1 MDDAP
6 LRIVIVDDE
15 PLARAVVREYA
26 AADPALEIV
35 ADCGNGFEAVKAVAE
50 LKPDLVLLDVQMPK
64 LDGFEVLELL
74 GREQAVVFITA
85 YDQYA
90 LRAFEVH
97 AVDYLL
103 KPFSAERFQEA
114 IERARERLRAKA
126 APPSADDIA
135 GIVRDAKPKSGPVG
149 RVLIRDGANVHV
161 LPVDKIDYVEAQDD
175 YVAFK
180 SEGKQ
185 FLKDQTLS
193 AVEGTLDPARFV
205 RIHRSFIL
213 NIDRISKVELYAK
226 DSRIGDPAR
235 RNAPAGEPRRLR
247 AAVAVAVEPGHEK
260 GRRGLD
266 EAWRSGGGCGAA
278 VGPPLAI
285 CLDSGGV
292 FD

>member
-1 MDDAP
+1 MDDA

-15 PLARAVVREYA
+15 PLARTVVREYA
-26 AADPALEIV
+26 AADPSLAVV
-35 ADCGNGFEAVKAVAE
+35 AECGNGFEAVKAVSE

-74 GREQAVVFITA
+74 GRDQPVVFITA

-114 IERARERLRAKA
+114 MARARERLRART
-126 APPSADDIA
+126 PTDVET
-135 GIVRDAKPKSGPVG
+135 IVREAKPRSGFAE

-161 LPVDKIDYVEAQDD
+161 LPVDKIDFVEAQDD

-185 FLKDQTLS
+185 YLKDQTLS
-193 AVEGTLDPARFV
+193 AVEAALDPSRFV
-205 RIHRSFIL
+205 RVHRSFVL
-213 NIDRISKVELYAK
+213 NVDRIAKVELYAK
-226 DSRIGDPAR
+226 DSRMAILRDGTRLPVSR
-235 RNAPAGEPRRLR
+235 AGYTRLQQ
-247 AAVAVAVEPGHEK
+247 
-260 GRRGLD
+260 L
-266 EAWRSGGGCGAA
+266 
-278 VGPPLAI
+278 L
-285 CLDSGGV
+285 
-292 FD
+292 

>member
-1 MDDAP
+1 MTEQTHP
-6 LRIVIVDDE
+6 LRIVVVDDE
-15 PLARAVVREYA
+15 PLARSVVREYA
-26 AADPALEIV
+26 SADASLEVV
-35 ADCGNGFEAVKAVAE
+35 ADCANGFEAVKAVSD

-114 IERARERLRAKA
+114 MDRARERLRAKA
-126 APPSADDIA
+126 AAPLNVEE
-135 GIVRDAKPKSGPVG
+135 IVREAKPKSGPAE

-161 LPVDKIDYVEAQDD
+161 IPVDRIDYVEAQDD

-193 AVEGTLDPARFV
+193 AVESTLDPARFV

-213 NIDRISKVELYAK
+213 NIDRIAKVELYAK
-226 DSRIGDPAR
+226 DSRIAILRDGTRLPVSRAGYAR
-235 RNAPAGEPRRLR
+235 LSQ
-247 AAVAVAVEPGHEK
+247 
-260 GRRGLD
+260 L
-266 EAWRSGGGCGAA
+266 
-278 VGPPLAI
+278 L
-285 CLDSGGV
+285 
-292 FD
+292 

>member
-1 MDDAP
+1 MTDT

-26 AADPALEIV
+26 EGDPAIDV
-35 ADCGNGFEAVKAVAE
+35 IADCANGFEAVKAVAE

-74 GREQAVVFITA
+74 GRDQAVVFITA

-114 IERARERLRAKA
+114 MQRARERLRAKA
-126 APPSADDIA
+126 ALPLEDL
-135 GIVRDAKPKSGPVG
+135 VRDAKPRTGPSE

-161 LPVDKIDYVEAQDD
+161 LTVDKIDYVEAQDD

-185 FLKDQTLS
+185 YLKDQTLA
-193 AVEGTLDPARFV
+193 AVEAMLDPARFV
-205 RIHRSFIL
+205 RVHRSFIL
-213 NIDRISKVELYAK
+213 NIDRIAKVELYAK
-226 DSRIGDPAR
+226 DSRMATLRDGTRLPVSRAGYAR
-235 RNAPAGEPRRLR
+235 LSEL
-247 AAVAVAVEPGHEK
+247 
-260 GRRGLD
+260 L
-266 EAWRSGGGCGAA
+266 
-278 VGPPLAI
+278 
-285 CLDSGGV
+285 
-292 FD
+292 

>member
-1 MDDAP
+1 MTDSP

-26 AADPALEIV
+26 NADPEIEIV
-35 ADCGNGFEAVKAVAE
+35 ADCANGFEAVKAVAE
-50 LKPDLVLLDVQMPK
+50 LHPDLVLLDVQMPK

-74 GREQAVVFITA
+74 GRDQPVVFITA

-114 IERARERLRAKA
+114 MGRARERRRAKA
-126 APPSADDIA
+126 AALPVDE
-135 GIVRDAKPKSGPVG
+135 IVRDAKPKTGPSE

-185 FLKDQTLS
+185 YLKDQTLA
-193 AVEGTLDPARFV
+193 AVEAALDPARFV

-226 DSRIGDPAR
+226 DSRMAILRDGTRLPVSRAGYAR
-235 RNAPAGEPRRLR
+235 LSQ
-247 AAVAVAVEPGHEK
+247 
-260 GRRGLD
+260 L
-266 EAWRSGGGCGAA
+266 
-278 VGPPLAI
+278 L
-285 CLDSGGV
+285 
-292 FD
+292 